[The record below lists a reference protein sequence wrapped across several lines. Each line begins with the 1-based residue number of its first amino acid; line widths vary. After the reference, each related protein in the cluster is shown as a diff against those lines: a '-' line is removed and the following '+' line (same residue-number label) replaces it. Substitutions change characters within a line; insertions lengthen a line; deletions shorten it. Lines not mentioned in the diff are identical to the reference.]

1 MDFGRIWFEV
11 KKKAKRIFKKI
22 KRFFRKLIRWFRR
35 YIRLLIRH
43 TKARDYSVLI
53 YTIVAV
59 IAIVLV
65 FCFIWKA
72 FFINRWQKEEAACF
86 NYGGKYSS

>member
-65 FCFIWKA
+65 FV
-72 FFINRWQKEEAACF
+72 
-86 NYGGKYSS
+86 